1 MCLLEQ
7 GDLPGTAT
15 NSIHLAYLRFSL
27 LFPLLKMLFDSC
39 SSTKNICDEASG
51 RQQIDQLKAQMNF
64 LGHVFVKFFP
74 FLKDMISR
82 YCSSVVDLFVGLP
95 NLLFPSTK
103 MKLITLL
110 ESLCRWKNTIMCLS
124 NSLLS
129 LCVHTTLVYPLK
141 YVPFVLNDT
150 QVLVLYL
157 ELYISKMLSNLTN
170 NNSKNKLSY

>member
-1 MCLLEQ
+1 
-7 GDLPGTAT
+7 
-15 NSIHLAYLRFSL
+15 
-27 LFPLLKMLFDSC
+27 
-39 SSTKNICDEASG
+39 
-51 RQQIDQLKAQMNF
+51 MNF